1 MFKLALN
8 AGHSYLTAGKRCLKS
23 IDPNETREYV
33 LNKRVC
39 DKIQSILSEFQEI
52 EILRIDDG
60 SEIPLRLRTDKAN
73 SFGADFYLSIHH
85 NAGIYGG
92 TGGGI
97 EAYVY
102 KKVDNTTLSW
112 QNDLYQELI
121 KQTTLRGNRATPL
134 KSADFAEVRDT
145 KMPAVLLELGFM
157 DSLSDTPIILNEAFA
172 DKAAKACADV
182 IIKKAKL
189 TKSPNIEQRKSL
201 NEIANEVIKGA
212 WGNGEERRKRLTEAG
227 YDYLEVQS
235 LVNSIVSK
243 TEVQKSTLEI
253 AKEVIKGLWG
263 NGQDRKNRLTK
274 AGYNYN
280 EIQNKVN
287 ELLR

>member
-8 AGHSYLTAGKRCLKS
+8 AGHSYLTAGKRCLKA

-201 NEIANEVIKGA
+201 NEIANEVIKGV
-212 WGNGEERRKRLTEAG
+212 WGNGEERRKRLAEAG
-227 YDYLEVQS
+227 YDYSEVQS

-243 TEVQKSTLEI
+243 PKSQKSTLEI